1 MSAQPA
7 RSWPEIGGY
16 QVLDQLSSGGMGE
29 VLLARRR
36 GAHGFEKLVALK
48 TIRRDLRA
56 RQDLRTMF
64 LDEANLMA
72 RLAHPAIAQVHDFG
86 EESGT
91 LYLAMEYVA
100 GLSFA
105 EVITHSGGP
114 LPFSVA
120 ARMVADAC
128 RGLHA
133 AHEATDAAGHPLGV
147 VHRDVSPQNLILTFE
162 GCVKILD
169 FGIAWR
175 RDREAPATEFGS
187 LKGKPAYMAP
197 EQTDGGNLD
206 RRADLFAVGVVLY
219 ELLTGERLFSG
230 DTIFQVVHAVHHQP
244 ILPPSERVGQIPHEL
259 DAVVLR
265 ALAREPG
272 QRFETAA
279 AMAAALEEIPA
290 VHAGET
296 LERFVDRA
304 LGAERRQHQGYL
316 QSLLDEG
323 GRSQRFGRPAGLVTG
338 SAAGVASAMAATPVT
353 RDEQALVPA
362 SRSWWHKRR
371 YQSLI
376 AATVTTGLVLA
387 GAAWFR
393 TPVTTTT
400 ATAAKSVV
408 VSPPVS
414 PTAPTRVPVT
424 EVPPSAGPAV
434 EPVPARTVGAPAEM
448 PKTVAATRRKPGT
461 HPRAKSAAAGAL
473 TTYGFVRVTADPF
486 ANVRIDGV
494 LVGPT
499 PLMHH
504 SLPVG
509 NHEIELLSPDTGA
522 VLRRET
528 IKIAAERLVT
538 VHAP

>member
-1 MSAQPA
+1 MSAPSL
-7 RSWPEIGGY
+7 RPWPEISGY

-105 EVITHSGGP
+105 EVMTHSGGP

-133 AHEATDAAGHPLGV
+133 AHEATDAAGRPLGV

-197 EQTDGGNLD
+197 EQTEGGSLD

-244 ILPPSERVGQIPHEL
+244 IVPPSERVGHIPHDL

-265 ALAREPG
+265 ALTREPG

-290 VHAGET
+290 VHTGET
-296 LERFVDRA
+296 LECFVDRV
-304 LGAERRQHQGYL
+304 LGTERRQHQGYL
-316 QSLLDEG
+316 QSVLDDG
-323 GRSQRFGRPAGLVTG
+323 GRSQRLGRPVGLATG
-338 SAAGVASAMAATPVT
+338 SAAFVTPAMAATPVT
-353 RDEQALVPA
+353 RDERAPA
-362 SRSWWHKRR
+362 KASPSWWRQHR
-371 YQSLI
+371 YQSLV

-387 GAAWFR
+387 GAVWFWP
-393 TPVTTTT
+393 PVTTTT
-400 ATAAKSVV
+400 AKPSV

-414 PTAPTRVPVT
+414 PPLPPVA
-424 EVPPSAGPAV
+424 EVPPSAGPAID
-434 EPVPARTVGAPAEM
+434 PVPAHTVEAPAEM
-448 PKTVAATRRKPGT
+448 PKTVAATRRKPT
-461 HPRAKSAAAGAL
+461 PHPRTKGAAATAP
-473 TTYGFVRVTADPF
+473 TTYGFVRVTAEPF

-499 PLMHH
+499 PLMRH

-509 NHEIELLSPDTGA
+509 SHEIELLSPDSGA
-522 VLRRET
+522 LLRRET
-528 IKIAAERLVT
+528 IRITAERLVT
-538 VHAP
+538 VHTP